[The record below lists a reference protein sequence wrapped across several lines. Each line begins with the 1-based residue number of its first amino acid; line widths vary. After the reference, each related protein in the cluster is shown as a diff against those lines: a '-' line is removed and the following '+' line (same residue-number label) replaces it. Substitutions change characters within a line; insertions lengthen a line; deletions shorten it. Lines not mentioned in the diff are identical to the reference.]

1 MTASREHK
9 EKDKK
14 TSYITDE
21 VRGSLRTFDLQSPC
35 GDPGSTA
42 QVVQVRAI
50 YVLQRHH
57 VGKQK
62 RTFRNQQDKTKVS
75 GDVFRC
81 ASH

>member
-1 MTASREHK
+1 MTASHEQK

-50 YVLQRHH
+50 YVLQRDHT
-57 VGKQK
+57 GKQIK
-62 RTFRNQQDKTKVS
+62 LSRSNCNILVISKTKLK
-75 GDVFRC
+75 
-81 ASH
+81 